1 MNAMASSQRAVVT
14 LPTDTQI
21 QITREF
27 DAPAHLVYR
36 AWTEPDLVRRW
47 WTAKRGEMT
56 VAEIDLRVG
65 GRWRYA
71 MLAHGEF
78 EVAFHGEYLEI
89 VPDARLVTTEIYEG
103 MPDAAATTT
112 TAFAEHD
119 GRTTVTI
126 LVEHTSQAHRDAHV
140 QSGMEDGLQDA
151 LDLLEQVVSSLQLS

>member
-1 MNAMASSQRAVVT
+1 MASSQRAVVT

-27 DAPAHLVYR
+27 DAPARLVYR

-89 VPDARLVTTEIYEG
+89 VPGERLVSTEIYEG

-112 TAFAEHD
+112 TTFAERD

-126 LVEHTSQAHRDAHV
+126 LVDHTTQAHRDAHV

-151 LDLLEQVVSSLQLS
+151 LDLLEQLVSSL